1 MPKEPSKQ
9 RVRTSQLAEKPT
21 LRGSTVEFRP
31 LTDVE
36 LQRLESALGKSVDR
50 QYLQHWIS
58 VATRDVA
65 RLSFLPTP
73 KELRIELMR
82 LAREGRQWLRHAK
95 EYSDTFSPRQRM
107 ELDQLLAAAEAF
119 LEGLDFMAAQ
129 AAASIKA
136 GHPRTHFGLLAFLD
150 RMIGIAKRARVRP
163 STPMRAIPTK
173 RPPPAFF
180 RFVLEALAVASDIIA
195 SSPLPDSH
203 KDAALSILRINSKEA
218 LIKILEELRG
228 RIGDY
233 QDAPY
238 GLIEWPQK

>member
-1 MPKEPSKQ
+1 MAKEPSKQ
-9 RVRTSQLAEKPT
+9 RARSSQLAEKPT
-21 LRGSTVEFRP
+21 LRGSTAEFRP

-58 VATRDVA
+58 VAIRDVA

-73 KELRIELMR
+73 RQLRIDLIR
-82 LAREGRQWLRHAK
+82 LAREGRQWLRHAI
-95 EYSDTFSPRQRM
+95 EHSDTFSPRQRM

-129 AAASIKA
+129 AAASTKA
-136 GHPRTHFGLLAFLD
+136 GRPRTHVGLLAFLD
-150 RMIGIAKRARVRP
+150 RMIGIAKRARVWP

-173 RPPPAFF
+173 RPPPPFF
-180 RFVLEALAVASDIIA
+180 RFILEALAVARDIIA
-195 SSPLPDSH
+195 SSPLPHSH
-203 KDAALSILRINSKEA
+203 KAAALSILRINSNEA

-228 RIGDY
+228 RTGDY
-233 QDAPY
+233 RDTPH
-238 GLIEWPQK
+238 GLVEWPQK